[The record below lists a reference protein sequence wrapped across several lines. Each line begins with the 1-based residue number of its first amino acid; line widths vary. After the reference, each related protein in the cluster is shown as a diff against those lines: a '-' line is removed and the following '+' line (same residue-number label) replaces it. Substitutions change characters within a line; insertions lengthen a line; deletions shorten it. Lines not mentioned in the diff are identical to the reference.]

1 MSVFGF
7 FQGAER
13 QGQGGRAAVKD
24 AGPAGGDSR
33 FEDLL
38 GRIESL
44 VEAYIAD
51 RNEVLLQG
59 DDAPARAL
67 KPLVENRMA
76 VRRKMLRNL
85 VDIWVAQTGP
95 THALVTMKAD
105 MEDVGQRMGAIAISA
120 DELLTSIA
128 DMGRTADAVVADA
141 TSVCAHAG
149 AGADSIGRATGC
161 MRGAVES
168 VQTLSA
174 KVAELSES
182 FQQIA
187 GIVGAIEEIASQ
199 TNLLA
204 LNATIEAARAGEAGK
219 GFAVVAGE
227 VKTLSN
233 QTARATDDIRR
244 RIGALQDGI
253 AEIRTAMA
261 ATAQTVRDGDESV
274 GAAGEA
280 MRATNQAMDDVTR
293 KMTSISAFL
302 QQQTAATREVDEGIN
317 KISSLARNTI
327 DSLSK
332 LAGSIDKVSAI
343 ISPNLSRFGEK
354 PDDVTLLLL
363 AKTDHATYK
372 KRVFDVLVGQMRG
385 QVSDFT
391 DHHTCRFGKWYD
403 AVTDAQ
409 IRALPAF
416 KRIED
421 PHRRVHAHGQDAVRL
436 FNEGNFASAS
446 AAAER
451 MDESSLEVFALLD
464 EILATV
470 TRGEA

>member
-1 MSVFGF
+1 MP
-7 FQGAER
+7 GA
-13 QGQGGRAAVKD
+13 
-24 AGPAGGDSR
+24 AGPANNDTRS
-33 FEDLL
+33 EELL
-38 GRIESL
+38 DRIESL
-44 VEAYIAD
+44 IAAYIAD
-51 RNEVLLQG
+51 KNEVLLEG
-59 DDAPARAL
+59 DDAPAQVL
-67 KPLVENRMA
+67 KPLVENRMV

-95 THALVTMKAD
+95 AYALVTMKTD
-105 MEDVGQRMGAIAISA
+105 MDNVGQRMNAIASSA

-128 DMGRTADAVVADA
+128 DMERTASAVAADA
-141 TSVCAHAG
+141 SLVCSHAG
-149 AGADSIGRATGC
+149 AGSDSIDRATKF

-187 GIVGAIEEIASQ
+187 GIVGTIEEIASQ

-244 RIGALQDGI
+244 RIGALQDGV
-253 AEIRTAMA
+253 AEISTAMA

-274 GAAGEA
+274 GATGEA
-280 MRATNQAMDDVTR
+280 MRATNQAMNDLTH
-293 KMTSISAFL
+293 KMTSISACL

-317 KISSLARNTI
+317 KTASLASNTI
-327 DSLSK
+327 ASVSK
-332 LAGSIDKVSAI
+332 LAASIDNVSAI
-343 ISPNLSRFGEK
+343 ISPNLTRFGEK

-363 AKTDHATYK
+363 AKTDHASYK
-372 KRVFDVLVGQMRG
+372 KRVFDVLVGQTTG
-385 QVSDFT
+385 QVSDFA
-391 DHHTCRFGKWYD
+391 DHHGCRFGKWYD
-403 AVTDAQ
+403 AVSDMN

-421 PHRRVHAHGQDAVRL
+421 PHRRVHAHGQEAIRL
-436 FNEGNFASAS
+436 FNSGDFVGAS

-451 MDESSLEVFALLD
+451 MDEASLEVFALLD

-470 TRGEA
+470 TRGEE